1 MLQSYFISAAFF
13 ILTTIG
19 QFFIFKAINK
29 NNRQIYKEL
38 ISTYQIIVILSAF
51 FYYGDIEYRWLI
63 YALSVLPLIYLLNS
77 SVAFINY
84 LGAILVWAYYSE
96 YTATWFYLL
105 LVFAA
110 AYVLRIIGNS
120 RYKISGQVIAWFI
133 AIYLLIAIT
142 VTLKELVVSALAS
155 VVFSSYFSSLYL
167 LDRIFYSSKSSFY
180 HRPFS
185 SVRTAGTIILAQVFS
200 FDIWGNHPQI
210 TWNLFQEYIVLLIL
224 IAISFYMLRSIK
236 KDLSALVFGG
246 YFIFNIISYLL
257 TYIPYSWIPI
267 YVSLLQSIYSVLT
280 GIALTN
286 EAQKKHNLLLHLG
299 GTGIILLQIV
309 LRAAELG
316 IIFALPSFIF
326 ASFGYIIVNYS
337 FIKRW
342 RKHAKS
348 NN

>member
-1 MLQSYFISAAFF
+1 MPI
-13 ILTTIG
+13 
-19 QFFIFKAINK
+19 
-29 NNRQIYKEL
+29 
-38 ISTYQIIVILSAF
+38 
-51 FYYGDIEYRWLI
+51 
-63 YALSVLPLIYLLNS
+63 IYLLNS

-286 EAQKKHNLLLHLG
+286 EAQKAQFIAPSWRHR
-299 GTGIILLQIV
+299 IILLQIV